1 MGRYRDEEAQPSGS
15 VHSTGKSDFKW
26 RSPSEKRARERQEA
40 PLCAEGED
48 AENSVSEGEGRL

>member
-15 VHSTGKSDFKW
+15 VQSTGKSDFKW